1 MHLEGH
7 RARTGLAFACASGIF
22 AEVAQVLA
30 ADALGGS
37 MFFELLGAAIVDEDF
52 EVHLGLSTELVD
64 VAEELALVG
73 ANGLAEDF
81 IIVEDGPKSEGKD
94 GGVLKAVR
102 DDPGMVDA
110 GLLIQSFKGIMLAD
124 DDGEVACGVE
134 KNLISAY
141 TKD

>member
-1 MHLEGH
+1 M
-7 RARTGLAFACASGIF
+7 A
-22 AEVAQVLA
+22 
-30 ADALGGS
+30 
-37 MFFELLGAAIVDEDF
+37 AAIVDEDF
-52 EVHLGLSTELVD
+52 EVHLGLAAELVD

-81 IIVEDGPKSEGKD
+81 IIVEDGSKSEGKD

-110 GLLIQSFKGIMLAD
+110 GLLIQSFLGVVLAD
-124 DDGEVACGVE
+124 DDCEVACGIE